1 MNKISWGIIGLGNIA
16 NKFAD
21 AFSIVENAEIKA
33 IASGDT
39 DHTAEQQ
46 QRHGSP
52 LLQPGNAQQHW
63 QKHEGGQAV
72 LPAVEL
78 AGASQ

>member
-33 IASGDT
+33 IASLNNDK
-39 DHTAEQQ
+39 
-46 QRHGSP
+46 
-52 LLQPGNAQQHW
+52 LLNF
-63 QKHEGGQAV
+63 KKI
-72 LPAVEL
+72 
-78 AGASQ
+78 